1 MNGIK
6 FTVRTAMGKEDY
18 RKFLRFSVFRKNRF
32 FMPGLAIFALIL
44 SFLAN
49 YDPAGLSLVS
59 IFICWLIF
67 MAVAFLILHFK
78 IERMIKRRIS
88 SDKLGTFDTYS
99 TLTFMENSFTTENS
113 VINSTAEIL
122 YEKLFSVLETKE
134 YFFFYLNASQASI
147 ICKRDFDSP
156 DHCTAF
162 SEFLKQV
169 LGDRYKRLG

>member
-1 MNGIK
+1 
-6 FTVRTAMGKEDY
+6 
-18 RKFLRFSVFRKNRF
+18 
-32 FMPGLAIFALIL
+32 
-44 SFLAN
+44 
-49 YDPAGLSLVS
+49 
-59 IFICWLIF
+59 
-67 MAVAFLILHFK
+67 
-78 IERMIKRRIS
+78 
-88 SDKLGTFDTYS
+88 
-99 TLTFMENSFTTENS
+99 MENSFTTENS

-156 DHCTAF
+156 DYCTAF